1 MYELKN
7 QLFIQL
13 TNVRIREE
21 LDLDDGEIISL
32 KDIMERIRKN
42 YPDVEEKDVSVKMS
56 SYDEDGFSH
65 ESSEVFFFRDEREG
79 ERIGRIKDLVMF
91 NNYAFKENKKRIDY
105 WNEKHPDRK
114 VEGTYE
120 EIIERFTGQ
129 EQKEFK
135 LEDYV

>member
-1 MYELKN
+1 MYELRMQIPIDFEKR
-7 QLFIQL
+7 I
-13 TNVRIREE
+13 IREE
-21 LDLDDGEIISL
+21 LDLEDGEIISL

-42 YPDVEEKDVSVKMS
+42 YPDVEDKDVSVKMS
-56 SYDEDGFSH
+56 SYDEDGYSN

-79 ERIGRIKDLVMF
+79 ERIGRIKDLVMY
-91 NNYAFKENKKRIDY
+91 NNYILRKNKKSIDI

-129 EQKEFK
+129 KQKEFK